1 MWIASVHSHHRH
13 YDQALDTVK
22 LLSVKPGTSPYTA
35 VVRARLSES
44 LVAHQGRDAAPVAQR

>member
-1 MWIASVHSHHRH
+1 MHSHHRH
-13 YDQALDTVK
+13 YDQALDAVK